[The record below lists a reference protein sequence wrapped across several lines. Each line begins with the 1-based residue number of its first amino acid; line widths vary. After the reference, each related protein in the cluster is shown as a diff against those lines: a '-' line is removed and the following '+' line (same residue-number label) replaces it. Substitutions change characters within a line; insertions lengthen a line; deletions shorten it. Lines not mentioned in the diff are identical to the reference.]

1 MCFKRQQNG
10 RYLHCV
16 TYIVFCFVLFYKYI
30 LHGSANVH
38 ACAESQAETRHV
50 ALKSLSTGGI
60 EHVNK
65 LGHFCL
71 A

>member
-1 MCFKRQQNG
+1 MFALCDIYSLF
-10 RYLHCV
+10 
-16 TYIVFCFVLFYKYI
+16 FFVLLYKYI

-38 ACAESQAETRHV
+38 ACAESQTETRHV

-60 EHVNK
+60 EHLNK